1 MTKTLLYCDHCGERV
16 KCLYKFPRC
25 RKVGFNVEF
34 DNGNPMELC
43 EKCLDNL
50 IQDIKEYSYNEN
62 AGEVLF

>member
-1 MTKTLLYCDHCGERV
+1 MIKTLLCCNHCGERV
-16 KCLYKFPRC
+16 KWLYKYPRC
-25 RKVGFNVEF
+25 QKAGLNVEF

-62 AGEVLF
+62 AGECLF